1 MRRPKSER
9 HKVMTVDEVCEYLRV
24 HPTTIYR
31 LIKQGMIP
39 AFRVGGRWR
48 FNVED
53 IEPGHTTGDRTTSSD
68 F

>member
-1 MRRPKSER
+1 MLLRAER

-53 IEPGHTTGDRTTSSD
+53 IEHWSHDRGPD
-68 F
+68 D